1 MRVLYNSHLPGSPSR
16 AKIAANQTCSS
27 QPNVY
32 LNYLD
37 FFRGSTGQ
45 VLFMSWPKLD
55 VASSSVLGRSTLG
68 GGGYCASTWKMQN
81 SRISPKLSD
90 SSSFINFPC
99 DICAGELSF
108 VSVFAGLWDS
118 DHNNELPKYIWCR
131 S

>member
-1 MRVLYNSHLPGSPSR
+1 MPEEFPSR
-16 AKIAANQTCSS
+16 ASTCEFFTTVAFSARLRVQRLQQIGRAVAS
-27 QPNVY
+27 HVF

-37 FFRGSTGQ
+37 LFRGSTGQ

-81 SRISPKLSD
+81 SRISPKLND

-99 DICAGELSF
+99 DI
-108 VSVFAGLWDS
+108 W
-118 DHNNELPKYIWCR
+118 
-131 S
+131 